1 MNAAAPGVWIP
12 LNQLLALPLP
22 AEPLASLWRELQR
35 DLPAEASRERLALE
49 QALQAHELRRLEAR
63 FEAGEIEAGF
73 SLLDGLAPE
82 LEPAAL
88 ANLLS
93 RLMPRLHHAL
103 VELAGPDP
111 APEVVADP
119 RRAECLWLADQWMRR
134 LEALPG
140 QACELRPLMAEH
152 LCRYAAVAWLAQ
164 PAPAARWRKLDL
176 LQRLVLLQPEA
187 RSWAV
192 PAIRDRLLEGVQEL
206 QQDEAIADPL
216 HLAALLQAC
225 AAMEHDPQLPQQAR
239 EALQLA
245 VFRGRAALEVWQNLE
260 QLSPPTP

>member
-1 MNAAAPGVWIP
+1 
-12 LNQLLALPLP
+12 
-22 AEPLASLWRELQR
+22 
-35 DLPAEASRERLALE
+35 
-49 QALQAHELRRLEAR
+49 
-63 FEAGEIEAGF
+63 
-73 SLLDGLAPE
+73 
-82 LEPAAL
+82 
-88 ANLLS
+88 
-93 RLMPRLHHAL
+93 
-103 VELAGPDP
+103 
-111 APEVVADP
+111 
-119 RRAECLWLADQWMRR
+119 MRR

-225 AAMEHDPQLPQQAR
+225 AANFGVSLLPQAGDSLLDPATGGVRPRYCLLALAAVGVKTYDTVRMFDAAAAAVGNQRLLLSSAR
-239 EALQLA
+239 HASLCT
-245 VFRGRAALEVWQNLE
+245 GRL
-260 QLSPPTP
+260 